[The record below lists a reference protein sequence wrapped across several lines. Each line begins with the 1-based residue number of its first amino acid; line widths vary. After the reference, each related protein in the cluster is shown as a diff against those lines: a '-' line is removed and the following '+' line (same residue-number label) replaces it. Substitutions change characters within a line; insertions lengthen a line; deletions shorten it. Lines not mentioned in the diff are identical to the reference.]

1 VSAASE
7 VLPDGSAPPAGT
19 GEPAAA
25 PNPAAEPDPAAAP
38 NPAAEPDPEI
48 ADPELA
54 ELAHEVRAGLA
65 RLTWRLR
72 AQRQRHGVGP
82 VSLAVLS
89 RLARRGTHTPK
100 GIAEGERVQ
109 PQSLTRVLAGLEE
122 RGLVS
127 RAPDP
132 TDGRQSLITITEAG
146 MDVLLEDSRERER
159 WLAVALAET
168 LTPTE
173 RELLRLAATLMARV
187 SDYDQR

>member
-1 VSAASE
+1 MSAASE

-19 GEPAAA
+19 GEPTAA
-25 PNPAAEPDPAAAP
+25 PNPTAGPDPAIADP
-38 NPAAEPDPEI
+38 EPAGPEI

-54 ELAHEVRAGLA
+54 ELAHQVRAGLA

-100 GIAEGERVQ
+100 AIAEGERVQ

-132 TDGRQSLITITEAG
+132 ADGRQSLISITAAG
-146 MDVLLEDSRERER
+146 LDVLREDSRQRER

-173 RELLRLAATLMARV
+173 RELLRLAAALMARV
-187 SDYDQR
+187 ADHDQR